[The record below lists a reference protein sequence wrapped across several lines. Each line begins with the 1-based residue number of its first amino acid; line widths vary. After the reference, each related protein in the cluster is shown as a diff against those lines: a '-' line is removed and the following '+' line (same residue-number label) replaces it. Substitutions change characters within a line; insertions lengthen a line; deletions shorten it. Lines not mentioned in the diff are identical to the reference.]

1 MSSNVTEDVGAVTS
15 DDATWILTA
24 AFVIFTMQTG
34 FGLLESGAVSKK
46 NEVNILSKNA
56 VDVILGGLSYWVF
69 GYGLQYGK
77 EPGTTIFCGVGYF
90 LLDSSPDE
98 MGIIFATFIF
108 QLSFATTATTI
119 VSGAMA
125 ERANFNAY
133 CIFSFVN
140 TVVYCIPAGWIWGDH
155 GYLKHLGALDFAG
168 SSAVHLVGGASAL
181 VACLLLKPRLRKIEA
196 MGASLPMGNSGNA
209 VVGTFTL
216 WWGWLMFNCGST
228 FGISNN
234 KWHYAGRAAINTMNA
249 SLGGGIAAIFYT
261 YWKNKQYNV
270 SDILNGILAAL
281 VGVTAGSAFLGSASS
296 VLVGAVGAILSCY
309 TTPMFEK
316 FDIDDPVSAIA
327 VHGVGGIW
335 GMAAVGLFIED
346 DPILELSNGR
356 KGLFQGGGF
365 YLLGVQLLT
374 CLCVII
380 WSMSF
385 SLLESGCVT
394 RKNEVNIMMK
404 NVVDVLFGGIAYW
417 MFGYGLSFGEERG
430 ANPLFGVG
438 FYFVEA
444 SQFQMGYV
452 FAEFLFQL
460 SFATTATTICSGAM
474 AERCNLTSYC
484 IFSFFNI
491 VIFCLPAHWIWSR
504 LGFLSQMKVVDIAGC
519 SAVHL
524 VGGISGLVATLM
536 LKPRLGRYEVEDETV
551 AMNCPTNAIVGM
563 FMLCYAFK
571 KRKFIIINIIN
582 GILSSLVS
590 ITAGCAIYH
599 PFEALI
605 IGAISSL
612 MTNISMPLLDRFRI
626 DDPVGAISV
635 HVIGSIWGMISIG
648 LFVEED
654 LLLKLSQGQSGLFRG
669 GGFRLLGVQ
678 VLAVV
683 IIGIWSAVT
692 TFLLLF
698 VINKFVPIRM
708 SKEEELAGSDFVE
721 HGITFELED
730 TQSVIGSLVN
740 LLEPSE
746 NPSKFLTAKMFFQD
760 SKFKKQKNK
769 IKNGFRAI
777 RLFRKN

>member
-380 WSMSF
+380 WSMS
-385 SLLESGCVT
+385 T
-394 RKNEVNIMMK
+394 TYI
-404 NVVDVLFGGIAYW
+404 
-417 MFGYGLSFGEERG
+417 
-430 ANPLFGVG
+430 
-438 FYFVEA
+438 
-444 SQFQMGYV
+444 
-452 FAEFLFQL
+452 FL
-460 SFATTATTICSGAM
+460 TA
-474 AERCNLTSYC
+474 
-484 IFSFFNI
+484 
-491 VIFCLPAHWIWSR
+491 
-504 LGFLSQMKVVDIAGC
+504 
-519 SAVHL
+519 
-524 VGGISGLVATLM
+524 
-536 LKPRLGRYEVEDETV
+536 
-551 AMNCPTNAIVGM
+551 
-563 FMLCYAFK
+563 
-571 KRKFIIINIIN
+571 
-582 GILSSLVS
+582 
-590 ITAGCAIYH
+590 
-599 PFEALI
+599 
-605 IGAISSL
+605 
-612 MTNISMPLLDRFRI
+612 
-626 DDPVGAISV
+626 
-635 HVIGSIWGMISIG
+635 
-648 LFVEED
+648 
-654 LLLKLSQGQSGLFRG
+654 
-669 GGFRLLGVQ
+669 
-678 VLAVV
+678 
-683 IIGIWSAVT
+683 
-692 TFLLLF
+692 
-698 VINKFVPIRM
+698 INKIIPIRM
-708 SKEEELAGSDFVE
+708 EPGEEILGADFVE
-721 HGITFELED
+721 HDIRHDGYDYELMINQLKLKGQFHEVTFKHRLSRSQWD
-730 TQSVIGSLVN
+730 TYLIDRYLPNGPKN
-740 LLEPSE
+740 LKLKYIAWIDRPS
-746 NPSKFLTAKMFFQD
+746 SKASDRFLL
-760 SKFKKQKNK
+760 
-769 IKNGFRAI
+769 NGNRRGVACI
-777 RLFRKN
+777 VS

>member
-1 MSSNVTEDVGAVTS
+1 MSDSTDGVVASIGKS
-15 DDATWILTA
+15 RISWDDATWILTSS
-24 AFVIFTMQTG
+24 FIILTMQ
-34 FGLLESGAVSKK
+34 SG
-46 NEVNILSKNA
+46 
-56 VDVILGGLSYWVF
+56 
-69 GYGLQYGK
+69 
-77 EPGTTIFCGVGYF
+77 
-90 LLDSSPDE
+90 
-98 MGIIFATFIF
+98 
-108 QLSFATTATTI
+108 
-119 VSGAMA
+119 
-125 ERANFNAY
+125 
-133 CIFSFVN
+133 
-140 TVVYCIPAGWIWGDH
+140 
-155 GYLKHLGALDFAG
+155 
-168 SSAVHLVGGASAL
+168 
-181 VACLLLKPRLRKIEA
+181 
-196 MGASLPMGNSGNA
+196 
-209 VVGTFTL
+209 
-216 WWGWLMFNCGST
+216 
-228 FGISNN
+228 
-234 KWHYAGRAAINTMNA
+234 
-249 SLGGGIAAIFYT
+249 
-261 YWKNKQYNV
+261 
-270 SDILNGILAAL
+270 
-281 VGVTAGSAFLGSASS
+281 
-296 VLVGAVGAILSCY
+296 
-309 TTPMFEK
+309 
-316 FDIDDPVSAIA
+316 
-327 VHGVGGIW
+327 
-335 GMAAVGLFIED
+335 
-346 DPILELSNGR
+346 
-356 KGLFQGGGF
+356 
-365 YLLGVQLLT
+365 
-374 CLCVII
+374 
-380 WSMSF
+380 F
-385 SLLESGCVT
+385 SLLESGCVS

-444 SQFQMGYV
+444 SEFQMGYV

-504 LGFLSQMKVVDIAGC
+504 IGFLSQMKVVDIAGC

-563 FMLCYAFK
+563 FMLWWGWLGFNCGSSFGISGNKWKYTARSAIITIISSIGGGITSLIFSYAFK
-571 KRKFIIINIIN
+571 KRKFVIINIIN

-678 VLAVV
+678 VLAIVV
-683 IIGIWSAVT
+683 IGIWSAVT

-769 IKNGFRAI
+769 IKNGFRAM